1 MVFIRDDVEKA
12 AVPYMFIKNEKKK
25 NINKIIPCWGAEE

>member
-1 MVFIRDDVEKA
+1 MVFIGDDVEKA
-12 AVPYMFIKNEKKK
+12 VVPWSSKTKK